1 MRHHKKR
8 ISQKRIKRTRRLNRR
23 RATKTRRHISHGG
36 FHFSANNDTDNIYE
50 LLKDPTFKYVV
61 PSYPNPPEWY
71 IPYIEP
77 PRHVRPAADMDSP
90 MHQFKEKVLL
100 VYPEFFTKEA
110 STQKKFT
117 DIEVRNAFNRLI
129 EFLKSHEQNMTAP
142 TAGFGRFLKNYG
154 RITRH
159 DNEKL
164 EKIKIQISNLKYLRD
179 DNSIKGLKRDEER
192 MFWRKLNDIIAVF
205 TMELNKMNAPKTF
218 DLSTENYNRT
228 IPLQPLRPQREEIT
242 EANLHALPSKVFSGP
257 RSVSTASLTGSENSI
272 DADAAYDEIPDAE
285 VFAK

>member
-23 RATKTRRHISHGG
+23 RAIKTRRHISRGG
-36 FHFSANNDTDNIYE
+36 FHFSANNETDNIYE
-50 LLKDPTFKYVV
+50 LLKDPMFKYVV

-90 MHQFKEKVLL
+90 MQQFKKKVLL
-100 VYPEFFTKEA
+100 VYPNFFTKESA
-110 STQKKFT
+110 QNTFT

-129 EFLKSHEQNMTAP
+129 EFLKSHEQNMNTP

-154 RITRH
+154 RIARH

-164 EKIKIQISNLKYLRD
+164 EKIKIQLSNLKYLRD

-192 MFWRKLNDIIAVF
+192 LFWRKMNDIIAVF

-218 DLSTENYNRT
+218 DLLPENYNRT
-228 IPLQPLRPQREEIT
+228 VSLQPLRPQRVEIT
-242 EANLHALPSKVFSGP
+242 EANLQALPSKVFSGP
-257 RSVSTASLTGSENSI
+257 RSVSTASLTGSENSG
-272 DADAAYDEIPDAE
+272 DANSAYDEIPDAE
-285 VFAK
+285 VFEK